1 MKLGCFITLLAA
13 LLILAA
19 ILWALATVAMGG
31 G

>member
-1 MKLGCFITLLAA
+1 MKLGCFITLLPA